1 MQKWNIELCSYEMYQ
16 VELLDRMLTSIQKTD
31 DAFIDVHNR
40 IIRNVN
46 ARKDRLN
53 LINNRM
59 KVLTQKIHLLGEK

>member
-53 LINNRM
+53 FINNRM
-59 KVLTQKIHLLGEK
+59 KVLTQKIQLLGEK